1 MGGITVKFMGNMLF
15 KYGDG
20 KVIRILHIN
29 RVSSIIYVIDMA
41 SNRWAYPMRID
52 ELRHLQEKSEII
64 LLEEDIYCRVVFE
77 EDLSEAE
84 KRKREHA
91 WGIVKYIF
99 NNVETEEHLFHS
111 KYREP
116 AVKEAMQIFKLSY
129 NGIKNLL
136 IRYWRGA
143 QTKDSLLPSYHRCG
157 AKQRDRKGGNN
168 KRGRPRSGERGIGVN
183 VDDNMKKIFKQA
195 LNRYYYS
202 ERNNS
207 LKITYELMLRDS
219 FVKEQVEKSGIKFP
233 VLLEKS
239 QLPTYQQ
246 FLYWF
251 KKLNNAKVEISQR
264 SGTRAYQQNFRTI
277 IGDST
282 QDAGGACGSLWQI
295 DSTVFDI
302 YLVGSTNRD
311 LIVGRPIL
319 HLVIDVYSRL
329 VMGFSVSFE
338 SLNSYSGAMV
348 ALANSMSSKK
358 EFASKHGISIE
369 DEEWPYCVPLRI
381 MADRGELVGKQIENA
396 IQGLG
401 ITIQNSPPYHAD
413 YKGIIESAFA
423 VLNSRV
429 KPFADGVV
437 INGKSNRE
445 RGESDYRLR
454 ANLSIEEFSTIILK
468 CVLFHNKNHV
478 LTDYVLDELMLEEKI
493 EKIPIQIWNHGLKH
507 RKGQLRILPE
517 EMIKTHL
524 FPIDQALVTARG
536 VSYKKMLFASEY
548 TLKNEWF
555 QKARINGSWRV
566 NICYDPRDLTNIYV
580 MDEGEQGLL
589 RLTLLEHLMKYANKG
604 IEEIEQMTKY
614 EQKIDEKSK
623 ERELQEKIQLFTEIE
638 HIVENAKRKTD
649 SERDYGKSK
658 TQRLT
663 GIKENQRNERLLHRA
678 IKFKETL
685 FVETQTVQTEK
696 PDDETDD
703 LDMFFN
709 NDDNGDYDEE

>member
-1 MGGITVKFMGNMLF
+1 MKFMTNMLF
-15 KYGDG
+15 RYGDG
-20 KVIRILHIN
+20 KVIRVLYIN

-41 SNRWAYPMRID
+41 SNRWAYPLRLDDLRI
-52 ELRHLQEKSEII
+52 LQEQSEII
-64 LLEEDIYCRVVFE
+64 MLEEDIYCRVFFE

-84 KRKREHA
+84 KMKREHD
-91 WGIVKYIF
+91 WEIVQYLLNCLEAEENLYI
-99 NNVETEEHLFHS
+99 S
-111 KYREP
+111 KYREK
-116 AVKEAMQIFKLSY
+116 ALKEAMQIFQLSY
-129 NGIKNLL
+129 NGVKNLL
-136 IRYWRGA
+136 IRYWHGA
-143 QTKDSLLPSYHRCG
+143 QTKNSLLPSYHRCG
-157 AKQRDRKGGNN
+157 AKQRDRKSSNK
-168 KRGRPRSGERGIGVN
+168 KRGKPRNDEKSIGVN
-183 VDDNMKKIFKQA
+183 VDDNMKKLFKVA

-219 FVKEQVEKSGIKFP
+219 FVKEKVEHNGINLP
-233 VLLEKS
+233 VLLDKS
-239 QLPTYQQ
+239 KMPTYQQ

-251 KKLNNAKVEISQR
+251 KKMNNAKMEISKR
-264 SGTRAYQQNFRTI
+264 SGTRAYQQNYRTI

-295 DSTVFDI
+295 DSTLFDI
-302 YLVGSTNRD
+302 YLVSSVSRD
-311 LIVGRPIL
+311 ITVGRPIVF
-319 HLVIDVYSRL
+319 LVIDVYSRL
-329 VMGFSVSFE
+329 IMGVNISYE

-358 EFASKHGISIE
+358 EFASRYGISIE
-369 DEEWPYCVPLRI
+369 DEEWPYCVPLRV

-413 YKGIIESAFA
+413 YKGIIESAFS

-437 INGKSNRE
+437 INGKGNKE
-445 RGESDYRLR
+445 RGESDYRLK
-454 ANLSIEEFSTIILK
+454 ANLTIEDFCKIVIK

-478 LTDYVLDELMLEEKI
+478 LTDYVLDESMLEEKI
-493 EKIPIQIWNHGLKH
+493 EKIPLQIWNHGVKN
-507 RKGQLRILPE
+507 RKGQLRLLPE

-524 FPIDQALVTARG
+524 FPMDKATVTARG
-536 VSYKKMLFASEY
+536 VSYKKMLYASGY
-548 TLKNEWF
+548 TLKNDWF

-580 MDEGEQGLL
+580 RDEGEEGLL
-589 RLTLLEHLMKYANKG
+589 KLTLLDHLTKYANKG
-604 IEEIEQMTKY
+604 IEEIEKIATH

-623 ERELQEKIQLFTEIE
+623 ERELQEKVQLFTEIE

-649 SERDYGKSK
+649 SEKDYGKSK
-658 TQRLT
+658 TQRLS

-678 IKFKETL
+678 SESKETSI
-685 FVETQTVQTEK
+685 VETITVHESN
-696 PDDETDD
+696 DDIDD
-703 LDMFFN
+703 LHLFFN
-709 NDDNGDYDEE
+709 NEDGDYDEE

>member
-1 MGGITVKFMGNMLF
+1 MKYNENMLF

-20 KVIRILHIN
+20 KVIRVLYIN

-41 SNRWAYPMRID
+41 SNRWANPLRIN
-52 ELRHLQEKSEII
+52 ELQLLQEQTEII
-64 LLEEDIYCRVVFE
+64 LLEEDTYCRVVFE
-77 EDLSEAE
+77 EELSEAE
-84 KRKREHA
+84 KRKREQA
-91 WGIVKYIF
+91 WEIVKYLL
-99 NNVETEEHLFHS
+99 NNVETVEHLYIS
-111 KYREP
+111 KYREK
-116 AVKEAMQIFKLSY
+116 AIKEAMAIFKLSY
-129 NGIKNLL
+129 NGVKNLL
-136 IRYWRGA
+136 IRYWHGA
-143 QTKDSLLPSYHRCG
+143 QTKDSLLPNYHRCG
-157 AKQRDRKGGNN
+157 AKHKDRKCGNK
-168 KRGRPRSGERGIGVN
+168 KRGKPRNDEKGTGVN
-183 VDDNMKKIFKQA
+183 VDDNMKKIFKVA

-219 FVKEQVEKSGIKFP
+219 FVKEQVEQNGIKFP
-233 VLLEKS
+233 LLLEKS
-239 QLPTYQQ
+239 QLPSYQQ

-302 YLVGSTNRD
+302 YLVGSVNRD

-319 HLVIDVYSRL
+319 HMVIDVYSRL
-329 VMGFSVSFE
+329 IMGFNVSFE

-358 EFASKHGISIE
+358 EYASKYGVNIE
-369 DEEWPYCVPLRI
+369 DEEWPYCVPLRV

-413 YKGIIESAFA
+413 YKGIIESAFS
-423 VLNSRV
+423 VMNSRV

-437 INGKSNRE
+437 IKGKGNKE
-445 RGESDYRLR
+445 RGEADYRLK
-454 ANLSIEEFSTIILK
+454 ANLSIDDFITIIIK

-478 LTDYVLDELMLEEKI
+478 LTDYVLDELMIEEKI

-524 FPIDQALVTARG
+524 LPMDKALVSARG
-536 VSYKKMLFASEY
+536 VSYKKMLYASEY

-555 QKARINGSWRV
+555 QKARIHGSWKV

-589 RLTLLEHLMKYANKG
+589 KLTLLEHLMKYANKG
-604 IEEIEQMTKY
+604 IEEIEQMTKH
-614 EQKIDEKSK
+614 EQQNDEKSK
-623 ERELQEKIQLFTEIE
+623 EKELQEKIQLFTEIE
-638 HIVENAKRKTD
+638 HIVESAKRKTD

-658 TQRLT
+658 TQRLA

-678 IKFKETL
+678 TEFKET
-685 FVETQTVQTEK
+685 FIVETPTVHTEK

-703 LDMFFN
+703 LHMFFN
-709 NDDNGDYDEE
+709 NDNNGEYDEE